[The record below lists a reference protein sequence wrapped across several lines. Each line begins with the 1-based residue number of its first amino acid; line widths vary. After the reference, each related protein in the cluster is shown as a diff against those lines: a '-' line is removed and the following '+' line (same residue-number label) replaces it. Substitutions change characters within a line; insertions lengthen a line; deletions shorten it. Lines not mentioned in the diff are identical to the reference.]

1 MVYLERYPITD
12 EGDLINCKKN
22 VTESR
27 EIVNPDLVQKYFPS
41 L

>member
-1 MVYLERYPITD
+1 MKVIF
-12 EGDLINCKKN
+12 LIAKKN

>member
-1 MVYLERYPITD
+1 MKVIL
-12 EGDLINCKKN
+12 LIDKKN

-27 EIVNPDLVQKYFPS
+27 EIVNLDLVQKYFPS